1 MMVAVDGSIFTIDLK
16 KEKNM
21 SHRAKDISKR
31 IGSFADEVITFVES
45 LTGSDWNKICDWE
58 DWTVGVTARHVGAGH
73 FAISKMAAMIV
84 KGEDL
89 PPLSMDQINAMSEKD
104 SRKHSD
110 CTKAEAL
117 ELLRKNSAE
126 LAAFASGLTDDEL
139 DRKGSMPA
147 FGGEVT
153 TEQLLDFIIFQ
164 SAAQHFDSMRDAVGK

>member
-1 MMVAVDGSIFTIDLK
+1 VAVDGSIFTIDLK

-164 SAAQHFDSMRDAVGK
+164 SAAQHFDSMRAAVGK

>member
-89 PPLSMDQINAMSEKD
+89 PPLSMDQINAMSQKD
-104 SRKHSD
+104 SRKHAD

-164 SAAQHFDSMRDAVGK
+164 SAAQHFDSMRAAVGK

>member
-1 MMVAVDGSIFTIDLK
+1 MAVDGSIFTIDLK

-164 SAAQHFDSMRDAVGK
+164 SAAQHFDSMRAAVGK

>member
-1 MMVAVDGSIFTIDLK
+1 MAVDGSIFTIDLK

-58 DWTVGVTARHVGAGH
+58 DWTVGVTARHVEAGH

-164 SAAQHFDSMRDAVGK
+164 SAAQHFDSMRAAVGK

>member
-89 PPLSMDQINAMSEKD
+89 PPLSMDQINAVSEKD

-164 SAAQHFDSMRDAVGK
+164 SAAQHFDSMRAAVGK